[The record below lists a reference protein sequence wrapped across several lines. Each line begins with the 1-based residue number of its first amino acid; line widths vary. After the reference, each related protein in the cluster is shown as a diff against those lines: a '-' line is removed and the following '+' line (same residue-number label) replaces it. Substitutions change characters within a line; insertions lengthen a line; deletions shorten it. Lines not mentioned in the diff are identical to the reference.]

1 MNIEFSDSALYDK
14 IIRNRIR
21 TPDGTILESRHRHDY
36 VSYTD
41 ANGETYMTDGGTS
54 YFRRSMNSEP
64 YEDLSV
70 TLEDGH
76 ELVRWNLLWG
86 TYGKDGK
93 QPLKLVCL
101 ADMDT
106 DHIQACLDNVPN
118 MIPAF
123 RTAMGNELEYR
134 EKLAADASKEYPNA

>member
-21 TPDGTILESRHRHDY
+21 TPDGTVLESRHRHDY

-41 ANGETYMTDGGTS
+41 ANGETYMVDGGTS
-54 YFRRSMNSEP
+54 YLRRSMNVVP
-64 YEDLSV
+64 YEDLTV
-70 TLEDGH
+70 TLEDEH
-76 ELVRWNLLWG
+76 DVVRENLLWG
-86 TYGKDGK
+86 TYGQDGD

-118 MIPAF
+118 MVESF
-123 RTAMGNELEYR
+123 RIAMENELKYR
-134 EKLAADASKEYPNA
+134 GQ